1 MADPKYAK
9 LPGIDLNSPDV
20 FESDDLPEADRN
32 IAPQVADDQSSESV
46 ERISINT
53 NAAFETFK
61 SKSVSTGKTDFS
73 DSVGK
78 VRTIGYFADKTV
90 HEFAEDGSKCESPQ
104 QKFQRLQ
111 QELRDLAEEVGRL
124 KHNVTDAGSGES
136 VTPVSMGKQI
146 EYLQHQLTQLHL
158 EKLLG
163 PEAAVDLADPQGLLR
178 KRLLTELDS
187 FKPGL
192 ESKDKAKEAAGH
204 DAKGHVLYE
213 LYHRPEH
220 AQFSKN
226 AKVAMLEERLD
237 RLENVVGKNFD
248 KMSSLTSDTQNK
260 SLLGAVAVLNSKL
273 SLLDAV
279 STESVEARLNVV
291 IQKMQQIT
299 EKKETQADPDKQKQI
314 SDLYDL
320 VKKWESTAETLP
332 QVVDR
337 LLSLRELHEQALQ
350 FSQALSYLDTA
361 QQEVRASIASHND
374 MLKQMQSSLVENNK
388 RIQQNVESI
397 EKRLKALDK

>member
-1 MADPKYAK
+1 DV
-9 LPGIDLNSPDV
+9 NSPDV

-32 IAPQVADDQSSESV
+32 IPPAEDPSSDSV

-78 VRTIGYFADKTV
+78 MRTIGYFGDSTLQ
-90 HEFAEDGSKCESPQ
+90 EFDGSKSESPQ
-104 QKFQRLQ
+104 KKFQRLQ
-111 QELRDLAEEVGRL
+111 QELRDLAEEVGKL
-124 KHNVTDAGSGES
+124 KENVTDAGSGES
-136 VTPVSMGKQI
+136 VSPVAMGKQL
-146 EYLQHQLTQLHL
+146 EYLQHQLTELHL
-158 EKLLG
+158 EKVLG
-163 PEAAVDLADPQGLLR
+163 PEASVDLADPQGLLR
-178 KRLLTELDS
+178 RRLLTELDS
-187 FKPGL
+187 LKPVL
-192 ESKDKAKEAAGH
+192 EKGKSKEDAGR
-204 DAKGHVLYE
+204 DAKSHVLYE

-226 AKVAMLEERLD
+226 AKVAMLEERLE
-237 RLENVVGKNFD
+237 RLENVVGRNFD

-273 SLLDAV
+273 SLLDSV

-291 IQKMQQIT
+291 LQKMQQIGERK
-299 EKKETQADPDKQKQI
+299 EKEAQVDLDKQKQI

-332 QVVDR
+332 QIVDR
-337 LLSLRELHEQALQ
+337 LLSLKELHEQALQ
-350 FSQALSYLDTA
+350 FSQALSYLDTT
-361 QQEVRASIASHND
+361 QQEVCSSITGHSD
-374 MLKQMQSSLVENNK
+374 MLKQMQSSLVENNQ
-388 RIQQNVESI
+388 RIQQNVQSI
-397 EKRLKALDK
+397 DKRLKALEKS